1 MEVLRAENIS
11 KIYCQNAVSLQ
22 ALCSVSVT
30 IQKGEFVA
38 VLGRSGS
45 GKSTLLNI
53 LAGLDRPSEG
63 KVYIDGTDIVK
74 EYVPGDLQVTAGS
87 IYENIAGEDIP
98 SISDSV
104 FQEMKA
110 VPGVRQVQDYAINYD
125 RGIFLCEERE
135 KLNADSGNYES
146 MLAMEQEIDGKKQ
159 CLYNLVLATTDDI
172 EALAPSY
179 DEERDGPAAIMETEL
194 AKTLNLE
201 IGDMFTIYD
210 EQLIIN
216 GSKNGCKS
224 ARVKLL
230 DARNIIL
237 SENHIGNLLV
247 VDRETA
253 QLFSGRLYR
262 QVVNVWTEDGR
273 KAMAVSNLERISD
286 ANGYSFRNAGR
297 QIQKY
302 VDSDHCQ
309 KVMHCFFI
317 IILAVIGLL
326 VYFNTVFTNL
336 LSRRNDFKIMYKIGI
351 RKQEMYWMVMKE
363 GLIQGGM
370 AAGAAAIVQ
379 AALSAGRQESF
390 FSMFTITDA
399 GVVTACVLF
408 PIFIL
413 WYMFHKDSQV
423 A

>member
-1 MEVLRAENIS
+1 
-11 KIYCQNAVSLQ
+11 
-22 ALCSVSVT
+22 
-30 IQKGEFVA
+30 
-38 VLGRSGS
+38 
-45 GKSTLLNI
+45 
-53 LAGLDRPSEG
+53 
-63 KVYIDGTDIVK
+63 
-74 EYVPGDLQVTAGS
+74 
-87 IYENIAGEDIP
+87 
-98 SISDSV
+98 
-104 FQEMKA
+104 
-110 VPGVRQVQDYAINYD
+110 
-125 RGIFLCEERE
+125 
-135 KLNADSGNYES
+135 
-146 MLAMEQEIDGKKQ
+146 
-159 CLYNLVLATTDDI
+159 
-172 EALAPSY
+172 
-179 DEERDGPAAIMETEL
+179 METEL

-216 GSKNGCKS
+216 GSKNECKS

-237 SENHIGNLLV
+237 SENHIGGNLLV

-262 QVVNVWTEDGR
+262 QVVNVWTEEGR
-273 KAMAVSNLERISD
+273 EAMAVSNLERISD
-286 ANGYSFRNAGR
+286 TNGYSFRNAGR

-309 KVMHCFFI
+309 KVMHWFFI

-336 LSRRNDFKIMYKIGI
+336 LNRRTDFKIMYKIGI

-379 AALSAGRQESF
+379 AILSVSRQESF
-390 FSMFTITDA
+390 FNIFAVTDA

-408 PIFIL
+408 PVFIL
-413 WYMFHKDSQV
+413 WYMFHKKMAAS
-423 A
+423 